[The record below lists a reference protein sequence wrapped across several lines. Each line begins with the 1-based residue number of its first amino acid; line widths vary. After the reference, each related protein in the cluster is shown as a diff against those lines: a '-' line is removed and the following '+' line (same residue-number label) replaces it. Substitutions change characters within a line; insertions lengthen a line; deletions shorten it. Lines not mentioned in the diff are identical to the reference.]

1 MRNRARDSIIE
12 AIARESGQEGFVMRR
27 AWIAVPFLLLLTAN
41 PSAAHALTLNEVNT
55 ADFKDGQKN
64 QSPALLTKAQVLLDR
79 ARFSPGTL
87 DGKRGE
93 NFSNAL
99 RAFQKENGLQ
109 ENGELNAETWSKLA
123 QGSEPAVIEYTI
135 TAGDVKGPF
144 ADEIPEK
151 MEKKAA
157 LKRLDYT
164 GADELLAERFHMD
177 EDLLTSL
184 NPGKKFDKAGTVI
197 AVANVNVKPVALK
210 GKIGKL
216 EVDKS
221 RKQLRV
227 LGSDGKLLAMYPAS
241 IGSEEKPAPSG
252 TLKVVRVAKNPTYTY
267 NPDFAFRG
275 VKAKE
280 EFKIAPGPNN
290 PVGAVWIALNE
301 KTYGI
306 HGTPD
311 PEKVGKAASHGCVRL
326 TNWDALALAAIVK
339 KGMAVEFLD

>member
-1 MRNRARDSIIE
+1 
-12 AIARESGQEGFVMRR
+12 MRR
-27 AWIAVPFLLLLTAN
+27 TGIAIPILLLF
-41 PSAAHALTLNEVNT
+41 AADPLAAKELSLAEVNA
-55 ADFKDGQKN
+55 ADFRDGQKS
-64 QSPALLTKAQVLLDR
+64 QSPAVLIKAQVLLDR
-79 ARFSPGTL
+79 ARFSPGTI

-99 RAFQKENGLQ
+99 RAFQKENGLE
-109 ENGELNAETWSKLA
+109 ENGELNAEPWSKLSQNA
-123 QGSEPAVIEYTI
+123 EPVVIEYTT
-135 TAGDVKGPF
+135 TAQDVKGPF
-144 ADEIPEK
+144 ADDIPEK

-267 NPDFAFRG
+267 NPD
-275 VKAKE
+275 
-280 EFKIAPGPNN
+280 
-290 PVGAVWIALNE
+290 
-301 KTYGI
+301 
-306 HGTPD
+306 
-311 PEKVGKAASHGCVRL
+311 
-326 TNWDALALAAIVK
+326 
-339 KGMAVEFLD
+339 